1 MLQKMIWAG
10 ANQSSYEMAAEAMQ
24 KLAERPISARRI
36 RRQRIRRQRIR
47 RQRIRRQ
54 VEAIGEARII
64 ERTHNIESLKAMTI
78 KERRTGSPANSAP
91 QLAVVMMDGGR
102 YQRRDRFGKKRLP

>member
-1 MLQKMIWAG
+1 MLQQMIWAG
-10 ANQSSYEMAAEAMQ
+10 ANQSSYEMAAESMQ
-24 KLAERPISARRI
+24 KLAERPISVG
-36 RRQRIRRQRIR
+36 
-47 RQRIRRQ
+47 RIRRQ

-64 ERTHNIESLKAMTI
+64 ERTHNVESLKAMTN
-78 KERRTGSPANSAP
+78 KERRTGSPAHSAP